1 MLRVAHHVGG
11 RADLDQFAVVQNG
24 EPVGD
29 LVGDAE
35 VVGDQQHRA
44 AELVAQLAQQ
54 VQQLRLHGHVECG
67 GRFVGDDQTG
77 TVRFPVASL
86 APPADRDR
94 RHHPLPQPAGQLVR
108 VHPQAQLGVAD
119 PDGFQQPDGF
129 GVVVGDL
136 TDLPA
141 DPHRRV
147 QRRHRVLEDR
157 AEHVGAAPGAARPG
171 SRGPCPPR

>member
-11 RADLDQFAVVQNG
+11 RADFDQLAVVQNG

-67 GRFVGDDQTG
+67 GRFVGDDQTR

-86 APPADRDR
+86 APPATAIAAITRCR
-94 RHHPLPQPAGQLVR
+94 SP
-108 VHPQAQLGVAD
+108 
-119 PDGFQQPDGF
+119 PDSSCG
-129 GVVVGDL
+129 
-136 TDLPA
+136 
-141 DPHRRV
+141 
-147 QRRHRVLEDR
+147 
-157 AEHVGAAPGAARPG
+157 
-171 SRGPCPPR
+171 